1 LKQYPAISVGDV
13 GDPDIL
19 AAAVDEFS
27 PTAIESRESDTRVF
41 FATPADRDTACA
53 ALSASFDVTAI
64 DVPDEDW
71 ARRSQE
77 NLQPITVGRIIV
89 ATPWAAV
96 SLQPSAVS
104 DEPSAIR
111 KPVSLSPQPSAIRQP
126 LAISH
131 DPSDILIVIAPS
143 MGFGT
148 GHHATT
154 RLCLAA
160 LQAIDLTDKVVLDVG
175 TGSGVLAI
183 AAERLG
189 ARRASGIDNDQDAIQ
204 SARENLEVNP
214 AARRVTFDLGD
225 LTAWPERSGRIA
237 PRETDGPRGFPPSLE
252 LRRTAEA
259 LAEAGQPIETGSP
272 ERLALQLRSG
282 QAGRP
287 GSGQADVVTA
297 NLTGGLLVR
306 SASALLATVRAG
318 GTLILSGLLAHERD
332 EVCRAFAPA
341 AVVWEQ
347 EEDGWVGLAMKKP

>member
-1 LKQYPAISVGDV
+1 MKEFPALSVAHV
-13 GDPDIL
+13 ADPDLL

-27 PTAIESRESDTRVF
+27 PTAIESCESDIRVF
-41 FATPADRDTACA
+41 FATPADRDAACA
-53 ALSASFDVTAI
+53 ALAASFDITAI

-71 ARRSQE
+71 ARRTQE
-77 NLQPITVGRIIV
+77 NLEPITVGRIIV
-89 ATPWAAV
+89 ASPWAAAN
-96 SLQPSAVS
+96 LQPSA
-104 DEPSAIR
+104 
-111 KPVSLSPQPSAIRQP
+111 LSPQPSAI
-126 LAISH
+126 
-131 DPSDILIVIAPS
+131 LIVVAPS

-160 LQAIDLTDKVVLDVG
+160 LQAIDVTGQVVLDVG

-189 ARRASGIDNDQDAIQ
+189 ATHATGIDNDPDAIQ

-214 AARRVTFDLGD
+214 AARRVTFAFGD
-225 LTAWPERSGRIA
+225 LTACPERSRIA
-237 PRETDGPRGFPPSLE
+237 PQETDGARGFQPS
-252 LRRTAEA
+252 
-259 LAEAGQPIETGSP
+259 ETGSP
-272 ERLALQLRSG
+272 ERLALQLR
-282 QAGRP
+282 
-287 GSGQADVVTA
+287 SGQADVVTA